1 MELISEPP
9 VLVVED
15 NDSMR
20 KLVTAQLQKLGYP
33 FDVAV
38 NGKDALN
45 KLSQEKYSLVLMDVQ
60 MPIMDGIEATRA
72 VREREKSTGQ
82 HTVIIALTGH
92 CARTDCIAAGI
103 DDYIA
108 KPMNIATLK
117 TMVERW
123 MPAVQVKTE

>member
-1 MELISEPP
+1 MLDEPP

-15 NDSMR
+15 NESMR
-20 KLVTAQLQKLGYP
+20 KLVTTQLKRLGYL
-33 FDVAV
+33 FDVAI

-45 KLSQEKYSLVLMDVQ
+45 KLNQAKYSLVLMDVQ

-72 VREREKSTGQ
+72 LREQEKSTGE

-92 CARTDCIAAGI
+92 CARTDCIAAGM

-117 TMVERW
+117 KTVERW
-123 MPAVQVKTE
+123 LPLTQAKAE